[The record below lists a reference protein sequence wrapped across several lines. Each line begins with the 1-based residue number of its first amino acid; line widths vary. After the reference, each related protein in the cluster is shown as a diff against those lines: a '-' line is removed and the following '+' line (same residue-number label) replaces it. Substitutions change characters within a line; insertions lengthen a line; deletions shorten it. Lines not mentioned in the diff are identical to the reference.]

1 MLYVCTVSMLYV
13 LYTVC
18 TVLGRVGGGKA
29 RGDREREI
37 EETYKLAHCFFV
49 QGDAET
55 HTSLYI
61 GPVGSLHR
69 VHRVK
74 LRLVFAH
81 LNGDLYDFTP
91 RRFSRLFCLL
101 C

>member
-18 TVLGRVGGGKA
+18 TVLGRVRGGKA

-61 GPVGSLHR
+61 GPVGSLPS
-69 VHRVK
+69 
-74 LRLVFAH
+74 
-81 LNGDLYDFTP
+81 GQ
-91 RRFSRLFCLL
+91 SS
-101 C
+101 